1 MFALIGPVPPF
12 KGGISDTNHS
22 FVKTLINNKQSVTV
36 FSFKVLYPKLLFPG
50 KNQKIKEKK
59 ILDYKCNYTINTL
72 NPISW
77 IKTAN
82 MANQVS
88 PKYVIFRYWTP
99 WLSICY
105 IIISLFIKK
114 NKIFWIDNDK
124 PHEGFFFNDFFLKIL
139 ISRMDIIICMSKN
152 VKNNLEKITNKNI
165 YDFFHPINSPTE
177 KLYSKKIARKLLN
190 LDQTKIYFL
199 LFGVIRKY
207 KGIELLIKSL
217 PKVKSKYPESKFLI
231 VGEPYISTK
240 KYKLLAK
247 KLQVDDMLIFE
258 EKFIKTDSIPKW
270 FSACDYLIQPYLKST
285 QSGVTSM
292 AINFTKPIV
301 STDVGGLKEVVS
313 DKIGYISKRNHKDL
327 SNKIMDAI
335 ENINSNKFEINLK
348 YLKEKNSWENFYKM
362 FVESIK
368 NI

>member
-50 KNQKIKEKK
+50 KNQKIKKSK

-105 IIISLFIKK
+105 FIISLFIKK

-152 VKNNLEKITNKNI
+152 VKNVKTI
-165 YDFFHPINSPTE
+165 FF
-177 KLYSKKIARKLLN
+177 KR
-190 LDQTKIYFL
+190 
-199 LFGVIRKY
+199 
-207 KGIELLIKSL
+207 
-217 PKVKSKYPESKFLI
+217 
-231 VGEPYISTK
+231 
-240 KYKLLAK
+240 K
-247 KLQVDDMLIFE
+247 KLVH
-258 EKFIKTDSIPKW
+258 
-270 FSACDYLIQPYLKST
+270 AY
-285 QSGVTSM
+285 
-292 AINFTKPIV
+292 
-301 STDVGGLKEVVS
+301 
-313 DKIGYISKRNHKDL
+313 
-327 SNKIMDAI
+327 
-335 ENINSNKFEINLK
+335 
-348 YLKEKNSWENFYKM
+348 
-362 FVESIK
+362 
-368 NI
+368 

>member
-1 MFALIGPVPPF
+1 
-12 KGGISDTNHS
+12 
-22 FVKTLINNKQSVTV
+22 
-36 FSFKVLYPKLLFPG
+36 
-50 KNQKIKEKK
+50 
-59 ILDYKCNYTINTL
+59 
-72 NPISW
+72 
-77 IKTAN
+77 
-82 MANQVS
+82 
-88 PKYVIFRYWTP
+88 
-99 WLSICY
+99 
-105 IIISLFIKK
+105 
-114 NKIFWIDNDK
+114 
-124 PHEGFFFNDFFLKIL
+124 
-139 ISRMDIIICMSKN
+139 MSKN